1 MIGIVDYGMGNMHSV
16 CSAFRAIGREIL
28 LVTEPEQLRDVGSI
42 VLPGVGSFGDAM
54 ENLRA
59 RRLIGEL
66 ETQVLANRK
75 PYLGIC
81 LGLQILATTG
91 FEHGK
96 HAGLNWIPGTVE
108 KLPVSVGEKPLRVPH
123 IGWNEV
129 QSPAGDTLFAGLG
142 EAPAFYFVHSYVLK
156 PNDPAAINGGCH
168 YGVEF
173 AASIASG
180 NIAAVQFHP
189 EKSHRAGLRLLR
201 NWCERIEGPIV

>member
-16 CSAFRAIGREIL
+16 CSAFEAIGREIL
-28 LVTEPEQLRDVGSI
+28 LVTEPEQLREVGSI

-66 ETQVLANRK
+66 ETQVLANLK

-81 LGLQILATTG
+81 LGLQLLATTG
-91 FEHGK
+91 FEHGE
-96 HAGLNWIPGTVE
+96 HAGLGWVPGTVE
-108 KLPVSVGEKPLRVPH
+108 KLPASADGQPFRIPH

-129 QSPAGDTLFAGLG
+129 HATTGDTLYTGLG

-156 PNDPAAINGGCH
+156 PHDPAAINGGCH

-173 AASIASG
+173 AASIAAG

-201 NWCERIEGPIV
+201 NWCERIETPAA

>member
-16 CSAFRAIGREIL
+16 CSAFQAIGREIL

-42 VLPGVGSFGDAM
+42 VLPGVGAFGDAM
-54 ENLRA
+54 RNLREH
-59 RRLIGEL
+59 RLIGEL

-81 LGLQILATTG
+81 LGLQLLATTG
-91 FEHGK
+91 FEHGE
-96 HAGLNWIPGTVE
+96 HAGLNWVPGTVE
-108 KLPVSVGEKPLRVPH
+108 KLPASVVDQPLRVPH

-129 QSPAGDTLFAGLG
+129 QAAADDGLYAGLG
-142 EAPAFYFVHSYVLK
+142 DAPAFYFVHSYVLK
-156 PNDPAAINGGCH
+156 PSDPAAINGRCR

-173 AASIASG
+173 AASVGSG

-189 EKSHRAGLRLLR
+189 EKSHHAGLRLLR
-201 NWCERIEGPIV
+201 NWCDRIEGHAV

>member
-1 MIGIVDYGMGNMHSV
+1 MIGVVDYGMGNMHSV
-16 CSAFRAIGREIL
+16 CSAFEAIGREIL

-59 RRLIGEL
+59 RRLIDEL
-66 ETQVLANRK
+66 EIQVLANRK

-81 LGLQILATTG
+81 LGLQLLADTG
-91 FEHGK
+91 FEHGE
-96 HAGLNWIPGTVE
+96 HAGLGWVPGTVE
-108 KLPVSVGEKPLRVPH
+108 KLPVSVGDQPLRVPH

-129 QSPAGDTLFAGLG
+129 HATDGDPLYAGLG

-156 PNDPAAINGGCH
+156 PHDPAAINGGCS

-201 NWCERIEGPIV
+201 NWCERIATPAA

>member
-16 CSAFRAIGREIL
+16 GSAFQAIGREIL
-28 LVTEPEQLRDVGSI
+28 LVTEPEQLRDVASI

-75 PYLGIC
+75 PFLGIC

-91 FEHGK
+91 FEHGE
-96 HAGLNWIPGTVE
+96 HAGLGWVPGTVE
-108 KLPVSVGEKPLRVPH
+108 KLPASIGDQPLRVPH

-129 QSPAGDTLFAGLG
+129 HATAGDGLYAGLG
-142 EAPAFYFVHSYVLK
+142 DEPAFYFVHSYVLK
-156 PNDPAAINGGCH
+156 PNGPATINGACH
-168 YGVEF
+168 YGVDF
-173 AASIASG
+173 AASITSG

-201 NWCERIEGPIV
+201 NWCERIAEPIV